1 MRGSSPSH
9 RLSNS
14 LRNCHGTAADRVED
28 RPVGAI
34 GAGSPVSRRS
44 QLGTIDTT
52 TATIFVSR
60 TKHYD
65 RTKSTTESWH
75 ARPIDEVYETLETS
89 DAGLDPDAARKRLER
104 EGPNEIKA
112 EEGVSPLRILLEQY
126 TSALIWIL
134 IVAAIV
140 MAGVGHTIDAAV
152 IAGIVVF
159 ITLFGFVQDYRAE
172 QSIQAL
178 QELSTTY
185 ALVRRGGEKTE
196 IDATRV
202 VPGDVIFVESGDII
216 PADARL
222 VEESNLSVDEAALTG
237 ESVGVSKAVGIV
249 DAETSLAERE
259 NMLYKDTVVERGSG
273 TAVVVETGPES
284 EIGQI
289 ATALEAAEERET
301 PFQAEMDRLGKLI
314 ALGVVAAVGVIAIAE
329 LVIGDTPPLQVF
341 LTAVGIAVSAVPE
354 GLPAVVTLS
363 LALGA
368 RRMADQN
375 ALVRRLPIVEAL
387 GSVDV
392 ICTDKTGTLTE
403 EEMTVQRIVANR
415 ESYEVTGTGY
425 DTDGEFRQDGDPIE
439 EERVAEVLRCG
450 MLCNNVDVGTRER
463 DTKTNPTA
471 QADTD
476 SKGDAGTETDT
487 DAQTEG
493 DGTRERTYLGDPTE
507 IALFV
512 AAQKAGFDHR
522 ELRREYPRLGE
533 VEFTSAR
540 KRMTTVHRSPDGEA
554 IAYMKGAPET
564 VLERC
569 DRERVDGELVELTDD
584 RRAAIE
590 AQNDAFAEDAL
601 RVMGFAYRPDVP
613 DDQVD
618 NPDEELEAGMVFLGL
633 QGMLDPPR
641 PEVPGALAG
650 CLDAGINVVMITGDN
665 AVTAR
670 AVGNAVGLR
679 STRVITGPELEGMSD
694 EELRDV
700 VDDVDIF
707 ARTSPDHKTRILQT
721 LQAKGHTVAMTG
733 DGVNDAPAV
742 KNADVGVA
750 MGIRGTDVTEQ
761 ASDIVLLD
769 DNFATIRDAVKG
781 GRRIFD
787 NVRKF
792 VNYLLSGNGG
802 EVTMVFTGSMLGFG
816 LVITPIQILWIN
828 VVTDG
833 IPALSMGVDPP
844 AEDIMEREP
853 RPPGEG
859 VITDRITT
867 SIVGIA
873 IFMTICLLP
882 LFTLNF
888 FGELVPGA
896 DVTGAVLGWSPA
908 YEPGRELA
916 QTMVFTGFV
925 VMEIVRIQAIRFRYG
940 LGIFSN
946 RWLVLAVT
954 VAIALQLLVLYTV
967 TGQLLFNVVPLG
979 LVHWAQI
986 GVAAIVFLVL
996 MATFVKVQDR
1006 YFERY

>member
-1 MRGSSPSH
+1 MSR
-9 RLSNS
+9 
-14 LRNCHGTAADRVED
+14 ADYYE
-28 RPVGAI
+28 
-34 GAGSPVSRRS
+34 
-44 QLGTIDTT
+44 
-52 TATIFVSR
+52 R
-60 TKHYD
+60 TEPASD
-65 RTKSTTESWH
+65 SDWH
-75 ARPIDEVYETLETS
+75 ARPLEGVFDELETS
-89 DAGLDPDAARKRLER
+89 EAGLASSDAQDRLER
-104 EGPNEIKA
+104 EGPNEIEG
-112 EEGVSPLRILLEQY
+112 EEGTSPLEILLEQY
-126 TSALIWIL
+126 TSALIWVL
-134 IVAAIV
+134 IVAAVV
-140 MAGVGHTIDAAV
+140 MAGVGHTVDAAV

-178 QELSTTY
+178 KEMSTTY
-185 ALVRRGGEKTE
+185 ALVRRDGEKRE
-196 IDATRV
+196 IDATNL
-202 VPGDVIFVESGDII
+202 VPGDIVFVESGDVV

-222 VEESNLSVDEAALTG
+222 LEESNLRVDEAALTG
-237 ESVGVSKAVGIV
+237 ESVGVSKEVGRV
-249 DAETSLAERE
+249 DGEVALAERE
-259 NMLYKDTVVERGSG
+259 NMLFKDTVVERGSG
-273 TAVVVETGPES
+273 TAVVVETGSES

-289 ATALEAAEERET
+289 ATALEEAEDRET
-301 PFQAEMDRLGKLI
+301 PFQAEMDRLGKII
-314 ALGVVAAVGVIAIAE
+314 AGIVILAVAVIAVAE
-329 LVIGDTPPLQVF
+329 LLVGETEPLQVF

-415 ESYEVTGTGY
+415 EVYEVTGTGY
-425 DTDGEFRQDGDPIE
+425 DTDGEFLRDDQPVSD
-439 EERVAEVLRCG
+439 ERVAEVLRCG
-450 MLCNNVDVGTRER
+450 MLCNNVDVGIRER
-463 DTKTNPTA
+463 D
-471 QADTD
+471 DD
-476 SKGDAGTETDT
+476 G
-487 DAQTEG
+487 G
-493 DGTRERTYLGDPTE
+493 DGAKAVEEAGEQERTYLGDPTE
-507 IALFV
+507 VALFV
-512 AAQKAGFDHR
+512 AAQKAGFDHE
-522 ELRREYPRLGE
+522 ELAAEYPRRGE

-540 KRMTTVHRSPDGEA
+540 KRMTTIHETPDGDPT
-554 IAYMKGAPET
+554 AYMKGAPET

-569 DRERVDGELVELTDD
+569 DRELVDGEIVELTDE
-584 RRAAIE
+584 RRGALE
-590 AQNDAFAEDAL
+590 ERNEEFAEDAL

-613 DDQVD
+613 ADQVD
-618 NPDEELEAGMVFLGL
+618 DPDEDLERDMVFLGL

-670 AVGNAVGLR
+670 AVGKEVGLR
-679 STRVITGPELEGMSD
+679 SATVITGPELEEMSD
-694 EELRDV
+694 EDLAEIV
-700 VDDVDIF
+700 EDVDVF
-707 ARTSPDHKTRILQT
+707 ARTSPEHKTRILQT
-721 LQAKGHTVAMTG
+721 LQEKGHTVAMTG

-742 KNADVGVA
+742 KNSDVGVA

-802 EVTMVFTGSMLGFG
+802 EVTMVFSGSMLGFG
-816 LVITPIQILWIN
+816 LVITPIQILFIN

-853 RPPGEG
+853 RPPDEG
-859 VITDRITT
+859 VITERIVT

-873 IFMTICLLP
+873 LFMTICLLP

-888 FGELVPGA
+888 YGELVPGY
-896 DVTGAVLGWSPA
+896 DVLGAVAGWSPD
-908 YEPGRELA
+908 YDPGRELA

-925 VMEIVRIQAIRFRYG
+925 VMQIVRIQAVRFRYG
-940 LGIFSN
+940 LGLFTN
-946 RWLVLAVT
+946 RWLVIGILVSIT
-954 VAIALQLLVLYTV
+954 LQLLVIYTP
-967 TGQLLFNVVPLG
+967 TGQFLFDVEPLA
-979 LVHWAQI
+979 LVHWVQI
-986 GVAAIVFLVL
+986 AISAAIFALL
-996 MATFVKVQDR
+996 MAGFVKVQDR

>member
-1 MRGSSPSH
+1 MSRSEYHERTESDADTDWHAQPLEAVYANVETSEEGLSPS
-9 RLSNS
+9 
-14 LRNCHGTAADRVED
+14 E
-28 RPVGAI
+28 
-34 GAGSPVSRRS
+34 
-44 QLGTIDTT
+44 
-52 TATIFVSR
+52 
-60 TKHYD
+60 
-65 RTKSTTESWH
+65 
-75 ARPIDEVYETLETS
+75 ARD
-89 DAGLDPDAARKRLER
+89 RLER
-104 EGPNEIKA
+104 EGPNEVEG
-112 EEGVSPLRILLEQY
+112 EEGISPLQIFIDQY
-126 TSALIWIL
+126 KPALIWVL
-134 IVAAIV
+134 IVAAAV
-140 MAGVGHTIDAAV
+140 MAAVGHVIDAGV
-152 IAGIVVF
+152 IAGVVVF
-159 ITLFGFVQDYRAE
+159 ITVFGFLQDYRAE

-178 QELSTTY
+178 KEMSTTY

-196 IDATRV
+196 IDARNV
-202 VPGDVIFVESGDII
+202 VPGDVIFVESGDIV

-222 VEESNLSVDEAALTG
+222 IEESNLSVDEAALTG
-237 ESVGVSKAVGIV
+237 ESVGVSKDVGTV
-249 DAETSLAERE
+249 DADVALADRE
-259 NMLYKDTVVERGSG
+259 NVLFKDTVVQRGSG
-273 TAVVVETGPES
+273 TAVVVETGSDS

-289 ATALEAAEERET
+289 ATALEEAEERDT

-314 ALGVVAAVGVIAIAE
+314 ALGVVGIVSIIAITE

-415 ESYEVTGTGY
+415 GTYQVTGTGY
-425 DTDGEFRQDGDPIE
+425 DTDGEFLQDGEPVGA
-439 EERVAEVLRCG
+439 ERVAEVLRCG

-463 DTKTNPTA
+463 EEGDA
-471 QADTD
+471 ETD
-476 SKGDAGTETDT
+476 SET
-487 DAQTEG
+487 A
-493 DGTRERTYLGDPTE
+493 DGERTYLGDPTE

-512 AAQKAGFDHR
+512 AAQKAGFDQR
-522 ELRREYPRLGE
+522 ELAAEYPRIGE
-533 VEFTSAR
+533 VDFTSAR
-540 KRMTTVHRSPDGEA
+540 KRMTTVHETPDGDVT
-554 IAYMKGAPET
+554 AYMKGAPET

-569 DRERVDGELVELTDD
+569 DRELVDGELVELTDE
-584 RRAAIE
+584 RRAELE
-590 AQNDAFAEDAL
+590 AENEAFAEDAL

-613 DDQVD
+613 DSQAAD
-618 NPDEELEAGMVFLGL
+618 PDEGLEQEMVFLGF

-641 PEVPGALAG
+641 PEVPDALSG

-670 AVGNAVGLR
+670 AVGEEVGLR
-679 STRVITGPELEGMSD
+679 STTVITGPELEEMGD

-721 LQAKGHTVAMTG
+721 LQEKGHTVSMTG

-750 MGIRGTDVTEQ
+750 MGVRGTDVTEQ

-802 EVTMVFTGSMLGFG
+802 EVTMIFTGTLAGLG
-816 LVITPIQILWIN
+816 LVITPIQVLWIN

-833 IPALSMGVDPP
+833 IPALTMGVDPA
-844 AEDIMEREP
+844 AEDVMNRDP
-853 RPPGEG
+853 RPPDEG
-859 VITDRITT
+859 VITDRIIT

-873 IFMTICLLP
+873 AFMTICLLP

-888 FGELVPGA
+888 YGELVPGY
-896 DVTGAVLGWSPA
+896 DVTAALVGWSPG
-908 YEPGRELA
+908 YEVGRELA

-925 VMEIVRIQAIRFRYG
+925 VFEIVRIQAIRYRYG
-940 LGIFSN
+940 LGLFSN
-946 RWLVLAVT
+946 NWLVLAVT
-954 VAIALQLLVLYTV
+954 IAVALQLLVLYTS
-967 TGQLLFNVVPLG
+967 TGQLLFDVEPLA
-979 LVHWAQI
+979 LVHWVQI
-986 GVAAIVFLVL
+986 AVAASVFALL
-996 MATFVKVQDR
+996 MAAFVKVQDR

>member
-1 MRGSSPSH
+1 MSPDAAPREATSPSLVEPWH
-9 RLSNS
+9 VAS
-14 LRNCHGTAADRVED
+14 LDSV
-28 RPVGAI
+28 
-34 GAGSPVSRRS
+34 
-44 QLGTIDTT
+44 
-52 TATIFVSR
+52 F
-60 TKHYD
+60 
-65 RTKSTTESWH
+65 
-75 ARPIDEVYETLETS
+75 ETLETS
-89 DAGLDPDAARKRLER
+89 ESGLEPSDARDRLDRV
-104 EGPNEIKA
+104 GPNEVEA
-112 EEGVSPLRILLEQY
+112 GTETSPLRILAEQY
-126 TSALIWIL
+126 TSALIWVL
-134 IVAAIV
+134 IVAAVV
-140 MAGVGHTIDAAV
+140 MAGVGHLIDAGV
-152 IAGIVVF
+152 IAAIVVF
-159 ITLFGFVQDYRAE
+159 ITIFGFVQDYRAE

-178 QELSTTY
+178 RAMATTY
-185 ALVRRGGEKTE
+185 AIVRRGGEKAE
-196 IDATRV
+196 IDARKI
-202 VPGDVIFVESGDII
+202 VPGDVIFVESGDIV

-222 VEESNLSVDEAALTG
+222 IAESNLAVDEAALTG
-237 ESVGVSKAVGIV
+237 ESVGVSKEVGTV
-249 DAETSLAERE
+249 EEDVALADRT

-273 TAVVVETGPES
+273 SAVVVETGPES

-289 ATALEAAEERET
+289 ATALEEAEERET
-301 PFQAEMDRLGKLI
+301 PFQSEMDRLGKII
-314 ALGVVAAVGVIAIAE
+314 AGIVIGAVAVIAIAE
-329 LVIGDTPPLQVF
+329 LVVGDTPPLQVF

-415 ESYEVTGTGY
+415 ETYEVTGTGY
-425 DTDGEFRQDGDPIE
+425 GTDGEFLRDGDPVE
-439 EERVAEVLRCG
+439 PDRVAEVLRCG

-463 DTKTNPTA
+463 DESTEPNPNER
-471 QADTD
+471 
-476 SKGDAGTETDT
+476 DAPEKSDPDERATG
-487 DAQTEG
+487 
-493 DGTRERTYLGDPTE
+493 ERTYLGDPTE

-512 AAQKAGFDHR
+512 AAQKAGFDHD
-522 ELRREYPRLGE
+522 ELDASYPRLGE
-533 VEFTSAR
+533 VEFTSGR
-540 KRMTTVHRSPDGEA
+540 KRMTTVHETPDGETV
-554 IAYMKGAPET
+554 AYMKGAPET

-569 DRERVDGELVELTDD
+569 DRELVEGELVDLTDE
-584 RRAAIE
+584 RRDEIE
-590 AQNDAFAEDAL
+590 ERNESFAEDAL
-601 RVMGFAYRPDVP
+601 RVMGFAYRPDLP
-613 DDQVD
+613 EEHTAR
-618 NPDEELEAGMVFLGL
+618 PDEDLEREMVFLGL

-641 PEVPGALAG
+641 PEVPDALVG
-650 CLDAGINVVMITGDN
+650 CLAAGINVVMITGDN

-670 AVGNAVGLR
+670 AVGEAVGLR
-679 STRVITGPELEGMSD
+679 SARVITGPELE
-694 EELRDV
+694 ELGDGELAAI

-707 ARTSPDHKTRILQT
+707 ARTSPEHKTRILQT
-721 LQAKGHTVAMTG
+721 LQGKGHTVAMTG

-742 KNADVGVA
+742 KNADVGIA

-802 EVTMVFTGSMLGFG
+802 EVTMIFAGSMVGLG

-844 AEDIMEREP
+844 AEDIMERDP
-853 RPPGEG
+853 RPRGEG
-859 VITDRITT
+859 VITKRIVT

-873 IFMTICLLP
+873 LFMTICLLP

-888 FGELVPGA
+888 Y
-896 DVTGAVLGWSPA
+896 GAVIPGYDVAGAVIGWSPG
-908 YEPGRELA
+908 YEPSRELA

-925 VMEIVRIQAIRFRYG
+925 VFEIVRIQAVRFRYG
-940 LGIFSN
+940 LGLFSN
-946 RWLVLAVT
+946 NWLVLAVG
-954 VAIALQLLVLYTV
+954 VAVTLQLLVLYTPA
-967 TGQLLFNVVPLG
+967 GQLLFDVEPLA

-986 GVAAIVFLVL
+986 AVATAAFALL
-996 MATFVKVQDR
+996 MAVFVKVQDR
-1006 YFERY
+1006 YFDRY

>member
-1 MRGSSPSH
+1 MSRSEQYERSEPATDRDWHS
-9 RLSNS
+9 RQLEDVY
-14 LRNCHGTAADRVED
+14 TALD
-28 RPVGAI
+28 
-34 GAGSPVSRRS
+34 
-44 QLGTIDTT
+44 
-52 TATIFVSR
+52 
-60 TKHYD
+60 
-65 RTKSTTESWH
+65 
-75 ARPIDEVYETLETS
+75 TS
-89 DAGLDPDAARKRLER
+89 DRGLDPAEARERLER
-104 EGPNEIKA
+104 EGPNEIEA
-112 EEGVSPLRILLEQY
+112 EEGISPLRIFIEQY
-126 TSALIWIL
+126 KPALIWVL
-134 IVAAIV
+134 IVAAAV
-140 MAGVGHTIDAAV
+140 MAFVGHTIDAGV
-152 IAGIVVF
+152 IAGVVVF
-159 ITLFGFVQDYRAE
+159 ITVFGFLQDYRAE

-178 QELSTTY
+178 KEMSTTY

-196 IDATRV
+196 IDAANV
-202 VPGDVIFVESGDII
+202 VPGDVIFVESGDAV
-216 PADARL
+216 PADARIL
-222 VEESNLSVDEAALTG
+222 EESNLSVDEAALTG
-237 ESVGVSKAVGIV
+237 ESVGVSKEVSQI
-249 DAETSLAERE
+249 DQETALAERE
-259 NMLYKDTVVERGSG
+259 NMLFKDTVVERGSG

-289 ATALEAAEERET
+289 ATALGEAEERDT
-301 PFQAEMDRLGKLI
+301 PFETEMDRLGKII
-314 ALGVVAAVGVIAIAE
+314 AGGVIAIVSIIAITE

-368 RRMADQN
+368 RRMAEKN

-415 ESYEVTGTGY
+415 ETYEVTGTGY
-425 DTDGEFRQDGDPIE
+425 DTDGEFLQDDDAVE
-439 EERVAEVLRCG
+439 ADRVGEVLRCG

-463 DTKTNPTA
+463 DEDDVETGGEA
-471 QADTD
+471 ED
-476 SKGDAGTETDT
+476 GD
-487 DAQTEG
+487 
-493 DGTRERTYLGDPTE
+493 RTYLGDPTE

-512 AAQKAGFDHR
+512 AAQKAGFDHD
-522 ELRREYPRLGE
+522 ELDEEYPRIGE
-533 VEFTSAR
+533 VDFTSAR
-540 KRMTTVHRSPDGEA
+540 KRMTTVHETPDGGTV
-554 IAYMKGAPET
+554 AYMKGAPET
-564 VLERC
+564 VIGRC
-569 DRERVDGELVELTDD
+569 DRELVDGEIVDLSDERRQEL
-584 RRAAIE
+584 E
-590 AQNDAFAEDAL
+590 AQNESFAEDAL

-613 DDQVD
+613 ESQARD
-618 NPDEELEAGMVFLGL
+618 PDEGLEQEMVFLGL

-641 PEVPGALAG
+641 PEVPDALAG

-670 AVGNAVGLR
+670 AVGEEVGLR
-679 STRVITGPELEGMSD
+679 SATVITGPELEEMTD
-694 EELRDV
+694 DELREV

-721 LQAKGHTVAMTG
+721 LQSKGHTVGMTG

-742 KNADVGVA
+742 KNADVGIA

-769 DNFATIRDAVKG
+769 DNFATIRDAVRG

-802 EVTMVFTGSMLGFG
+802 EVTMIFTGTLAGLG
-816 LVITPIQILWIN
+816 LVITPIQVLWIN

-833 IPALSMGVDPP
+833 IPALTMGVDPA
-844 AEDIMEREP
+844 AEDVMERDP
-853 RPPGEG
+853 RPPDEG
-859 VITDRITT
+859 VITERIVA

-888 FGELVPGA
+888 YGELVPGY
-896 DVTGAVLGWSPA
+896 DVTGALLGWSPG
-908 YEPGRELA
+908 YEVGRELA

-925 VMEIVRIQAIRFRYG
+925 VFEIIRIQAIRFRYG
-940 LGIFSN
+940 LGLFSN
-946 RWLVLAVT
+946 NWLVAAVG
-954 VAIALQLLVLYTV
+954 IAFTLQLLVLYTS
-967 TGQLLFNVVPLG
+967 TGQLLFDVEPLA

-986 GVAAIVFLVL
+986 GVAAVAFALL
-996 MATFVKVQDR
+996 MAVFVKVQDR
-1006 YFERY
+1006 YFDRY

>member
-1 MRGSSPSH
+1 MSQSERDQEPARS
-9 RLSNS
+9 
-14 LRNCHGTAADRVED
+14 D
-28 RPVGAI
+28 RPESA
-34 GAGSPVSRRS
+34 
-44 QLGTIDTT
+44 
-52 TATIFVSR
+52 
-60 TKHYD
+60 
-65 RTKSTTESWH
+65 TESEWH
-75 ARPIDEVYETLETS
+75 SQPLEAVYATLETS
-89 DAGLDPDAARKRLER
+89 EEGLDPSEARTRLER
-104 EGPNEIKA
+104 EGANEIEA
-112 EEGVSPLRILLEQY
+112 GEGITPLQILLEQY
-126 TSALIWIL
+126 KTALIWVL
-134 IVAAIV
+134 IVAAAV
-140 MAGVGHTIDAAV
+140 MAAVGHTIDAAV
-152 IAGIVVF
+152 IAGVVIF
-159 ITLFGFVQDYRAE
+159 ITVFGFLQDYRAE

-178 QELSTTY
+178 KEMSTTY

-196 IDATRV
+196 IDARKV
-202 VPGDVIFVESGDII
+202 VPGDVIFVESGDIV

-222 VEESNLSVDEAALTG
+222 IEESNLRVDEAALTG
-237 ESVGVSKAVGIV
+237 ESVGVSKEVGEV
-249 DAETSLAERE
+249 DEETSLAERE
-259 NMLYKDTVVERGSG
+259 NSLYKDTVVERGSG
-273 TAVVVETGPES
+273 TAVVVETGPET

-289 ATALEAAEERET
+289 ATALEGAEERDT

-314 ALGVVAAVGVIAIAE
+314 ALGVIGVVSIIAITE
-329 LVIGDTPPLQVF
+329 LVIGDTPALQVF

-368 RRMADQN
+368 RRMAEKN

-392 ICTDKTGTLTE
+392 VCTDKTGTLTE

-415 ESYEVTGTGY
+415 ETYDVTGTGF
-425 DTDGEFRQDGDPIE
+425 DVDGEFRRNGEPVDVD
-439 EERVAEVLRCG
+439 RVAEVLRCG
-450 MLCNNVDVGTRER
+450 MLCNNVDLGTRER
-463 DTKTNPTA
+463 DGDTEPT
-471 QADTD
+471 
-476 SKGDAGTETDT
+476 E
-487 DAQTEG
+487 EG
-493 DGTRERTYLGDPTE
+493 SEERERTYLGDPTE

-522 ELRREYPRLGE
+522 ELADEYPRLGE

-540 KRMTTVHRSPDGEA
+540 KRMTTVHETPGGEPT
-554 IAYMKGAPET
+554 AYMKGAPET

-569 DRERVDGELVELTDD
+569 DRELVDGEIVELTDD
-584 RRAAIE
+584 RRRAIE
-590 AQNDAFAEDAL
+590 GRTEEFGEDAL

-613 DDQVD
+613 DAQTRE
-618 NPDEELEAGMVFLGL
+618 PDEDVEREMVFLGL

-641 PEVPGALAG
+641 PEVPNALAG

-670 AVGNAVGLR
+670 AVGEDVGLR
-679 STRVITGPELEGMSD
+679 STTVITGPELEGMSD
-694 EELRDV
+694 DELRDV

-721 LQAKGHTVAMTG
+721 LQGKGHTVAMTG

-769 DNFATIRDAVKG
+769 DNFATIRDAVEG

-802 EVTMVFTGSMLGFG
+802 EVTMIFTGTLAGLG
-816 LVITPIQILWIN
+816 LVITPIQVLWIN

-833 IPALSMGVDPP
+833 IPALTMGVDPA
-844 AEDIMEREP
+844 AEDVMDRDP
-853 RPPGEG
+853 RPPEEG
-859 VITDRITT
+859 VITERIVT

-882 LFTLNF
+882 LFTLNY
-888 FGELVPGA
+888 FGELIPGY
-896 DVTGAVLGWSPA
+896 DVTGALLGWSPG
-908 YEPGRELA
+908 YEVGRDLA

-925 VMEIVRIQAIRFRYG
+925 VFEIVRIQAIRYRYG
-940 LGIFSN
+940 LGLFSN
-946 RWLVLAVT
+946 RWLVLAVA
-954 VAIALQLLVLYTV
+954 VAVTLQLLVLYTS
-967 TGQLLFNVVPLG
+967 TGQLLFDVEPLQF
-979 LVHWAQI
+979 VHWLQI
-986 GVAAIVFLVL
+986 GLAAVAFALL
-996 MATFVKVQDR
+996 MAIFVKVQDR

>member
-1 MRGSSPSH
+1 MSQADAEQTEPDSGSDWHS
-9 RLSNS
+9 
-14 LRNCHGTAADRVED
+14 
-28 RPVGAI
+28 RPLQNVFA
-34 GAGSPVSRRS
+34 
-44 QLGTIDTT
+44 
-52 TATIFVSR
+52 
-60 TKHYD
+60 
-65 RTKSTTESWH
+65 E
-75 ARPIDEVYETLETS
+75 LETS
-89 DAGLDPDAARKRLER
+89 EEGLTAAQARTRLER
-104 EGPNEIKA
+104 EGPNTVEA
-112 EEGVSPLRILLEQY
+112 EEGTSPLRILVEQY
-126 TSALIWIL
+126 SSALIWVL

-152 IAGIVVF
+152 IAGIVIF

-178 QELSTTY
+178 KEMSTTY
-185 ALVRRGGEKTE
+185 ALVRRDGEKRE
-196 IDATRV
+196 VDAMKL
-202 VPGDVIFVESGDII
+202 VPGDVIFVESGDIV

-222 VEESNLSVDEAALTG
+222 VDESNLSVDEAALTG
-237 ESVGVSKAVGIV
+237 ESIGVSKEVGTVEV
-249 DAETSLAERE
+249 DVALAERE
-259 NMLYKDTVVERGSG
+259 NMLFKDTVVERGSG

-284 EIGQI
+284 QIGQI
-289 ATALEAAEERET
+289 ATALGEAAERAT
-301 PFQAEMDRLGKLI
+301 PFQSEMDRLGKII
-314 ALGVVAAVGVIAIAE
+314 AGIVVLAVAVIAIAE
-329 LVIGDTPPLQVF
+329 LVVGETEPLQVF

-368 RRMADQN
+368 RRMAEQN

-403 EEMTVQRIVANR
+403 EEMTVQRIATNR
-415 ESYEVTGTGY
+415 EVYEVTGTGY
-425 DTDGEFRQDGDPIE
+425 DTDGEFFQDDE
-439 EERVAEVLRCG
+439 SVDEQRVAEVLRCG
-450 MLCNNVDVGTRER
+450 MLCNNVDIGTRER
-463 DTKTNPTA
+463 DEAEAEPTESG
-471 QADTD
+471 Q
-476 SKGDAGTETDT
+476 E
-487 DAQTEG
+487 
-493 DGTRERTYLGDPTE
+493 ERTYLGDPTE

-512 AAQKAGFDHR
+512 AAQKAGFDHQ
-522 ELRREYPRLGE
+522 ELSEEYPRLGG

-540 KRMTTVHRSPDGEA
+540 KRMTTVHETPDGDA
-554 IAYMKGAPET
+554 VAYMKGAPET

-569 DRERVDGELVELTDD
+569 DRELVDGKLVELTDE
-584 RRAAIE
+584 RRSEIE
-590 AQNDAFAEDAL
+590 AQNQDFAEDAL

-613 DDQVD
+613 TDQTA
-618 NPDEELEAGMVFLGL
+618 NPDESLERDMVFLGL

-641 PEVPGALAG
+641 PEVTDALAG
-650 CLDAGINVVMITGDN
+650 CLSAGIDVVMITGDN

-670 AVGNAVGLR
+670 AVGEEIGLR
-679 STRVITGPELEGMSD
+679 STTVITGPELEEMGD
-694 EELRDV
+694 EELAAV
-700 VDDVDIF
+700 VEDVDIF

-802 EVTMVFTGSMLGFG
+802 EVTMIFTGSMLGFG
-816 LVITPIQILWIN
+816 LVITPIQILFIN

-844 AEDIMEREP
+844 AKDIMDREP

-859 VITDRITT
+859 VITDRIVT
-867 SIVGIA
+867 SVVGIA
-873 IFMTICLLP
+873 LFMTICLLP

-888 FGELVPGA
+888 YGELVPGYS
-896 DVTGAVLGWSPA
+896 VLGAVAGWSPG
-908 YEPGRELA
+908 YEPSRELA

-925 VMEIVRIQAIRFRYG
+925 VFEIVRIQAIRYRYG
-940 LGIFSN
+940 LGLVTN
-946 RWLVLAVT
+946 RWLVLAVG
-954 VAIALQLLVLYTV
+954 VAVTLQLLVLYTS
-967 TGQLLFNVVPLG
+967 TGQFLFDVEPLA
-979 LVHWAQI
+979 LIHWVQI
-986 GVAAIVFLVL
+986 GVAAMVFALL
-996 MATFVKVQDR
+996 MAVFVKVQDR

>member
-1 MRGSSPSH
+1 MSRSAYYERPEPESDSDWH
-9 RLSNS
+9 SQS
-14 LRNCHGTAADRVED
+14 LAD
-28 RPVGAI
+28 
-34 GAGSPVSRRS
+34 
-44 QLGTIDTT
+44 
-52 TATIFVSR
+52 
-60 TKHYD
+60 
-65 RTKSTTESWH
+65 
-75 ARPIDEVYETLETS
+75 VYENLES
-89 DAGLDPDAARKRLER
+89 SEAGLPADEARERLER
-104 EGPNEIKA
+104 EGPNEIEA
-112 EEGVSPLRILLEQY
+112 EEGISPLQIFVDQFKP
-126 TSALIWIL
+126 ALIWVL
-134 IVAAIV
+134 IVAAAV
-140 MAGVGHTIDAAV
+140 MAVVGHTIDAAV
-152 IAGIVVF
+152 IAGVVVF
-159 ITLFGFVQDYRAE
+159 ITVFGFLQDYRAE

-178 QELSTTY
+178 KEMSTTY

-196 IDATRV
+196 VDARNV
-202 VPGDVIFVESGDII
+202 VPGDVIFVESGDIV
-216 PADARL
+216 PADARII
-222 VEESNLSVDEAALTG
+222 EESNLSVDEAALTG
-237 ESVGVSKAVGIV
+237 ESVGVSKEAGVV
-249 DAETSLAERE
+249 DEDTSLAERD
-259 NMLYKDTVVERGSG
+259 NLLFKDTVVERGSG
-273 TAVVVETGPES
+273 MAVVVETGPES

-289 ATALEAAEERET
+289 ATALEEAEERDT

-314 ALGVVAAVGVIAIAE
+314 ALGVVGIVSIIAITE

-368 RRMADQN
+368 RRMAEKN

-392 ICTDKTGTLTE
+392 VCTDKTGTLTE

-415 ESYEVTGTGY
+415 ETYEVTGTGY
-425 DTDGEFRQDGDPIE
+425 DTDGEFLQDDDPVE
-439 EERVAEVLRCG
+439 TDRVAEVLRCG

-463 DTKTNPTA
+463 DEDDVEA
-471 QADTD
+471 SD
-476 SKGDAGTETDT
+476 DAEN
-487 DAQTEG
+487 G
-493 DGTRERTYLGDPTE
+493 DGERTYLGDPTE

-522 ELRREYPRLGE
+522 TLDEEYPRLGE
-533 VEFTSAR
+533 VDFTSAR
-540 KRMTTVHRSPDGEA
+540 KRMTTVHETPDGETV
-554 IAYMKGAPET
+554 AYMKGAPET

-569 DRERVDGELVELTDD
+569 DRELVDGEIVNLTDE
-584 RRAAIE
+584 RREELE
-590 AQNDAFAEDAL
+590 AENEAFAEDAL

-613 DDQVD
+613 DSQATE
-618 NPDEELEAGMVFLGL
+618 PDEDLEQEMVFLGL

-641 PEVPGALAG
+641 PEVPDALAG
-650 CLDAGINVVMITGDN
+650 CLDAGIDVVMITGDN

-670 AVGNAVGLR
+670 AVGEEVGLR
-679 STRVITGPELEGMSD
+679 STTVITGPELEEMSD
-694 EELRDV
+694 EELRAV

-721 LQAKGHTVAMTG
+721 LQRKGHTVAMTG

-769 DNFATIRDAVKG
+769 DNFATIRDAVRG

-802 EVTMVFTGSMLGFG
+802 EVTMIFTGTLAGLG
-816 LVITPIQILWIN
+816 LVITPIQVLWIN

-833 IPALSMGVDPP
+833 IPALTMGVDP
-844 AEDIMEREP
+844 AADDVMERDP
-853 RPPGEG
+853 RPPDEG
-859 VITDRITT
+859 VITDRIVT

-888 FGELVPGA
+888 YGELVPGY
-896 DVTGAVLGWSPA
+896 DVLGAIVGWSPG
-908 YEPGRELA
+908 YDVGRELA

-925 VMEIVRIQAIRFRYG
+925 VFEIVRIQAIRYRYG
-940 LGIFSN
+940 LGLFSN
-946 RWLVLAVT
+946 NWLVLAVA
-954 VAIALQLLVLYTV
+954 VAVTLQLLVLYTS
-967 TGQLLFNVVPLG
+967 TGQLLFDVEPLA

-986 GVAAIVFLVL
+986 GIAAVVFALL
-996 MATFVKVQDR
+996 MAAFVKVQDR

>member
-1 MRGSSPSH
+1 MARTEEYAELASESASD
-9 RLSNS
+9 
-14 LRNCHGTAADRVED
+14 ADWHS
-28 RPVGAI
+28 RP
-34 GAGSPVSRRS
+34 
-44 QLGTIDTT
+44 L
-52 TATIFVSR
+52 
-60 TKHYD
+60 
-65 RTKSTTESWH
+65 E
-75 ARPIDEVYETLETS
+75 EVYEALETA
-89 DAGLDPDAARKRLER
+89 DRGLTAEEARARLER
-104 EGPNEIKA
+104 EGPNEIEA
-112 EEGVSPLRILLEQY
+112 DEGVSPLSIFIDQY
-126 TSALIWIL
+126 KPALIWVL
-134 IVAAIV
+134 IVAAAV
-140 MAGVGHTIDAAV
+140 MAFVGHTIDAGV
-152 IAGIVVF
+152 IAGVVVF
-159 ITLFGFVQDYRAE
+159 ITVFGFLQDYRAE

-178 QELSTTY
+178 KEMSTTY

-196 IDATRV
+196 IDATTV
-202 VPGDVIFVESGDII
+202 VPGDVIFVESGDIV
-216 PADARL
+216 PADARI

-237 ESVGVSKAVGIV
+237 ESVGVSKAVGEV
-249 DAETSLAERE
+249 AEDTSLAERE

-273 TAVVVETGPES
+273 VALVVETGPES
-284 EIGQI
+284 EIGRI
-289 ATALEAAEERET
+289 ATALEEAEERDT

-314 ALGVVAAVGVIAIAE
+314 AAGVIVIVSIIAITE

-368 RRMADQN
+368 RRMAEKN

-415 ESYEVTGTGY
+415 EVYEVTGTGY
-425 DTDGEFRQDGDPIE
+425 DTDGEFRRDGDPVDD
-439 EERVAEVLRCG
+439 ERVAEVLRCG

-463 DTKTNPTA
+463 DTN
-471 QADTD
+471 D
-476 SKGDAGTETDT
+476 GEAGAGETG
-487 DAQTEG
+487 EPG
-493 DGTRERTYLGDPTE
+493 ERERTYLGDPTE

-512 AAQKAGFDHR
+512 AARKAGFDHD
-522 ELRREYPRLGE
+522 ELDEAYPRLGE
-533 VEFTSAR
+533 VDFTSAR
-540 KRMTTVHRSPDGEA
+540 KRMTTVHRTPEGELV
-554 IAYMKGAPET
+554 AYMKGAPET

-569 DRERVDGELVELTDD
+569 DRELVDGEVVELTDE
-584 RRAAIE
+584 RRAEIE
-590 AQNDAFAEDAL
+590 AQNESFAEDAL

-613 DDQVD
+613 DAQAEA
-618 NPDEELEAGMVFLGL
+618 PDEELEEGMVFLGL

-641 PEVPGALAG
+641 PEVPGAIAG

-670 AVGNAVGLR
+670 AVGEEVGLR
-679 STRVITGPELEGMSD
+679 STRVITGPELEEMSD
-694 EELRDV
+694 EELREV

-721 LQAKGHTVAMTG
+721 LQGKGHTVAMTG

-769 DNFATIRDAVKG
+769 DNFATIRDAVEG

-802 EVTMVFTGSMLGFG
+802 EVTMIFTGTLAGLG
-816 LVITPIQILWIN
+816 LVITPIQVLWIN

-833 IPALSMGVDPP
+833 IPALTMGVDPA

-853 RPPGEG
+853 RPPSEG
-859 VITDRITT
+859 VITKRIVA

-873 IFMTICLLP
+873 LFMTVCLLP

-888 FGELVPGA
+888 YGELIPGH
-896 DVTGAVLGWSPA
+896 DVTGAVFGWSPG
-908 YEPGRELA
+908 YDVGRELA

-925 VMEIVRIQAIRFRYG
+925 VFEIVRIQAIRFRYG
-940 LGIFSN
+940 LGLFSN
-946 RWLVLAVT
+946 RWLVAAVGVAVT
-954 VAIALQLLVLYTV
+954 LQLLVLYTP
-967 TGQLLFNVVPLG
+967 TGQLLFDVEPLG

-986 GVAAIVFLVL
+986 AVAAVAFAAL
-996 MATFVKVQDR
+996 MAIFVKVQDR
-1006 YFERY
+1006 HFERY

>member
-1 MRGSSPSH
+1 M
-9 RLSNS
+9 
-14 LRNCHGTAADRVED
+14 
-28 RPVGAI
+28 
-34 GAGSPVSRRS
+34 
-44 QLGTIDTT
+44 
-52 TATIFVSR
+52 SR
-60 TKHYD
+60 TEQYE
-65 RTKSTTESWH
+65 RTEPASDHDWH
-75 ARPIDEVYETLETS
+75 SRSLEDVYSDLDTSAQGLDSS
-89 DAGLDPDAARKRLER
+89 DARERLER
-104 EGPNEIKA
+104 EGPNEIEA
-112 EEGVSPLRILLEQY
+112 EEGISPLQILIDQY
-126 TSALIWIL
+126 KPALIWVL
-134 IVAAIV
+134 IVAAAV
-140 MAGVGHTIDAAV
+140 MAFVGHTIDAGV
-152 IAGIVVF
+152 IAGVVIF
-159 ITLFGFVQDYRAE
+159 ITIFGFLQDYRAE

-178 QELSTTY
+178 KEMSTTY

-196 IDATRV
+196 IDAVNV
-202 VPGDVIFVESGDII
+202 VPGDVIFVESGDIV

-222 VEESNLSVDEAALTG
+222 IEESNLSVDEAALTG
-237 ESVGVSKAVGIV
+237 ESVGVSKEVGEV
-249 DAETSLAERE
+249 DTETSLAERE

-289 ATALEAAEERET
+289 ATALEEAEERDT

-314 ALGVVAAVGVIAIAE
+314 ALGVIGIVSIIAITE

-415 ESYEVTGTGY
+415 ETYEVTGTGY
-425 DTDGEFRQDGDPIE
+425 DTEGEFLQDDTPVDSD
-439 EERVAEVLRCG
+439 RVAEVMRCG

-463 DTKTNPTA
+463 D
-471 QADTD
+471 ADDGD
-476 SKGDAGTETDT
+476 SDAGDAG
-487 DAQTEG
+487 AG
-493 DGTRERTYLGDPTE
+493 ERTYLGDPTE

-512 AAQKAGFDHR
+512 AAQKAGFDHD
-522 ELRREYPRLGE
+522 ELDEAYPRLGE
-533 VEFTSAR
+533 VDFTSAR
-540 KRMTTVHRSPDGEA
+540 KRMTTVHETPDGETV
-554 IAYMKGAPET
+554 AYMKGAPET
-564 VLERC
+564 VIERC
-569 DRERVDGELVELTDD
+569 DRELVDGEFVDLTDE
-584 RRAAIE
+584 RRQELE
-590 AQNDAFAEDAL
+590 AQNESFGEDAL

-613 DDQVD
+613 ESQVQD
-618 NPDEELEAGMVFLGL
+618 PDEDLEQEMVFLGL

-641 PEVPGALAG
+641 PEVPGAIEG

-670 AVGNAVGLR
+670 AVGKEVGLR
-679 STRVITGPELEGMSD
+679 STRVVTGPELEEISD
-694 EELRDV
+694 EELREI

-707 ARTSPDHKTRILQT
+707 ARTSPDHKTRILKT
-721 LQAKGHTVAMTG
+721 LQAKGHTVGMTG

-742 KNADVGVA
+742 KNADVGIA

-802 EVTMVFTGSMLGFG
+802 EVTMIFTGTLAGLG
-816 LVITPIQILWIN
+816 LVITPIQVLWIN

-833 IPALSMGVDPP
+833 IPALTMGVDP
-844 AEDIMEREP
+844 AADDVMEREP
-853 RPPGEG
+853 RPPDEG
-859 VITDRITT
+859 VITERIVT

-873 IFMTICLLP
+873 IFMTVCLLP

-888 FGELVPGA
+888 YGELIPGY
-896 DVTGAVLGWSPA
+896 DVTGAVFGWSPG
-908 YEPGRELA
+908 YEVGRELA
-916 QTMVFTGFV
+916 QTIVFTGFV
-925 VMEIVRIQAIRFRYG
+925 VFEIVRIQAVRFRYG
-940 LGIFSN
+940 LGLFSN
-946 RWLVLAVT
+946 NWLVAAVG
-954 VAIALQLLVLYTV
+954 VAITLQLLVLYTP
-967 TGQLLFNVVPLG
+967 TGQLLFDVEPLA

-986 GVAAIVFLVL
+986 GVAAVVFALL
-996 MATFVKVQDR
+996 MAVFVKVQDR
-1006 YFERY
+1006 YFDRY

>member
-1 MRGSSPSH
+1 MSRQDHSDQHPPEQSPHEDWHSTSLQSVYD
-9 RLSNS
+9 RLSTS
-14 LRNCHGTAADRVED
+14 ESGLE
-28 RPVGAI
+28 
-34 GAGSPVSRRS
+34 
-44 QLGTIDTT
+44 
-52 TATIFVSR
+52 R
-60 TKHYD
+60 T
-65 RTKSTTESWH
+65 E
-75 ARPIDEVYETLETS
+75 ARE
-89 DAGLDPDAARKRLER
+89 RLER
-104 EGPNEIKA
+104 EGPNEIEA
-112 EEGVSPLRILLEQY
+112 EDGISPLAIFLEQY
-126 TSALIWIL
+126 KPALIWVL
-134 IVAAIV
+134 IVAAAV
-140 MAGVGHTIDAAV
+140 MAFVGHTIDAAV
-152 IAGIVVF
+152 IAGVVVF
-159 ITLFGFVQDYRAE
+159 ITVFGFAQDYRAE

-178 QELSTTY
+178 AELSTTY
-185 ALVRRGGEKTE
+185 AVVRRNGEKVE
-196 IDATRV
+196 IDATTV
-202 VPGDVIFVESGDII
+202 VPGDVVFLESGDIV

-222 VEESNLSVDEAALTG
+222 VEESNLQVDEAALTG
-237 ESVGVSKAVGIV
+237 ESVGVSKTVGEI
-249 DAETSLAERE
+249 DANTSLAERT
-259 NMLYKDTVVERGSG
+259 NMLYKDTVVQRGSG

-289 ATALEAAEERET
+289 ATALEEAEDRDT
-301 PFQAEMDRLGKLI
+301 PFQSEMDRLGKLI
-314 ALGVVAAVGVIAIAE
+314 ALGVVGIVSIIAITE
-329 LVIGDTPPLQVF
+329 LVLGDTPPLQVF

-368 RRMADQN
+368 RRMAEQN

-403 EEMTVQRIVANR
+403 AEMTVQRLSTNR
-415 ESYEVTGTGY
+415 QRYEVTGTGY
-425 DTDGEFRQDGDPIE
+425 DTEGAFQQDGDSVDTDH
-439 EERVAEVLRCG
+439 VADILRCG
-450 MLCNNVDVGTRER
+450 MLCNNVDIGTRER
-463 DTKTNPTA
+463 DGDVPA
-471 QADTD
+471 VAERDRDEQDGEGHDLDESDADD
-476 SKGDAGTETDT
+476 ERD
-487 DAQTEG
+487 
-493 DGTRERTYLGDPTE
+493 RTYLGDPTE

-522 ELRREYPRLGE
+522 ELESAYPRLGE
-533 VEFTSAR
+533 VDFTSAR
-540 KRMTTVHRSPDGEA
+540 KRMTTVHRTPDDGVV
-554 IAYMKGAPET
+554 AYTKGAPET

-569 DRERVDGELVELTDD
+569 THEQVQVDGEPVELTEE
-584 RRAAIE
+584 RRAELE
-590 AQNDAFAEDAL
+590 AERDEFATDAL

-613 DDQVD
+613 DDQLEA
-618 NPDEELEAGMVFLGL
+618 PDESIEQELVFLGY

-641 PEVPGALAG
+641 SEVPGAIEG
-650 CLDAGINVVMITGDN
+650 CLSAGINVVMVTGDN

-670 AVGNAVGLR
+670 AVGEAVGLR
-679 STRVITGPELEGMSD
+679 STTVITGPELEEID
-694 EELRDV
+694 DDRLREL

-707 ARTSPDHKTRILQT
+707 ARTSPEHKTRILKL

-769 DNFATIRDAVKG
+769 DNFATIRNAVRG

-802 EVTMVFTGSMLGFG
+802 EVTMIFTGTLAGFG

-833 IPALSMGVDPP
+833 IPALTMGVDPA

-859 VITDRITT
+859 VITKRILT

-873 IFMTICLLP
+873 SFMTICLLP
-882 LFTLNF
+882 LFTLNY
-888 FGELVPGA
+888 FGNVIPGY
-896 DVTGAVLGWSPA
+896 DLSGALLGWNPD
-908 YEPGRELA
+908 YEPSRELA

-925 VMEIVRIQAIRFRYG
+925 VFEIVRIQAIRFRYG
-940 LGIFSN
+940 LGVFSN
-946 RWLVLAVT
+946 RWLILA
-954 VAIALQLLVLYTV
+954 VAIAFTLQMLVLYTPM
-967 TGQLLFNVVPLG
+967 GQLLFGVEPLG

-986 GVAAIVFLVL
+986 GVAALAFSLL
-996 MATFVKVQDR
+996 MAIFVKVQDR
-1006 YFERY
+1006 RFDRY

>member
-1 MRGSSPSH
+1 MSRSAQDERPEPASDRDWHS
-9 RLSNS
+9 RVLEDVY
-14 LRNCHGTAADRVED
+14 AA
-28 RPVGAI
+28 
-34 GAGSPVSRRS
+34 
-44 QLGTIDTT
+44 
-52 TATIFVSR
+52 
-60 TKHYD
+60 
-65 RTKSTTESWH
+65 
-75 ARPIDEVYETLETS
+75 LETS
-89 DAGLDPDAARKRLER
+89 ERGLTSDDARERLER
-104 EGPNEIKA
+104 EGPNEIEA
-112 EEGVSPLRILLEQY
+112 EEAISPLQIFIDQY
-126 TSALIWIL
+126 KPALIWVL
-134 IVAAIV
+134 IVAAAV
-140 MAGVGHTIDAAV
+140 MALVGHVIDAGV
-152 IAGIVVF
+152 IAGVVVF
-159 ITLFGFVQDYRAE
+159 ITVFGFLQDYRAE

-178 QELSTTY
+178 KEMSTTY
-185 ALVRRGGEKTE
+185 AMARRDGEKTE
-196 IDATRV
+196 LDATKL
-202 VPGDVIFVESGDII
+202 VPGDIVFVESGDIV

-222 VEESNLSVDEAALTG
+222 LEESNLSVDEAALTG
-237 ESVGVSKAVGIV
+237 ESVGVSKEVGEV
-249 DAETSLAERE
+249 DTETSLAERE

-273 TAVVVETGPES
+273 MAVVVETGPES

-289 ATALEAAEERET
+289 ATALEEAEERDT

-314 ALGVVAAVGVIAIAE
+314 ALGVVGIVSVIAVTE

-415 ESYEVTGTGY
+415 ETYEVTGTGY
-425 DTDGEFRQDGDPIE
+425 DIEGEFRRDDTPVDSD
-439 EERVAEVLRCG
+439 RVAEVMRCG

-463 DTKTNPTA
+463 D
-471 QADTD
+471 ADD
-476 SKGDAGTETDT
+476 GEAGES
-487 DAQTEG
+487 G
-493 DGTRERTYLGDPTE
+493 GRERTYLGDPTE

-512 AAQKAGFDHR
+512 AAQKAGFDHD
-522 ELRREYPRLGE
+522 ELDEAYPRLGE
-533 VEFTSAR
+533 VDFTSAR
-540 KRMTTVHRSPDGEA
+540 KRMTTVHETPDGE
-554 IAYMKGAPET
+554 IVAYMKGAPET

-569 DRERVDGELVELTDD
+569 DRELVDGKFVDLTDE
-584 RRAAIE
+584 RRQELE
-590 AQNDAFAEDAL
+590 AQTESFAEDAL

-613 DDQVD
+613 DDQTET
-618 NPDEELEAGMVFLGL
+618 PDESLEQEMVFLGL

-641 PEVPGALAG
+641 PEVPGAIEG

-670 AVGNAVGLR
+670 AVGKEVGLR
-679 STRVITGPELEGMSD
+679 STRVVTGPELEEISD
-694 EELRDV
+694 EELREI

-707 ARTSPDHKTRILQT
+707 ARTSPDHKTRILKT
-721 LQAKGHTVAMTG
+721 LQSKGHTVGMTG

-742 KNADVGVA
+742 KNADVGIA

-802 EVTMVFTGSMLGFG
+802 EVTMIFTGTLAGLG
-816 LVITPIQILWIN
+816 LVITPIQVLWIN

-833 IPALSMGVDPP
+833 IPALTMGVDP
-844 AEDIMEREP
+844 AADDVMEREP
-853 RPPGEG
+853 RPPDEG
-859 VITDRITT
+859 VITDRIVT

-873 IFMTICLLP
+873 IFMTVCLLP

-888 FGELVPGA
+888 YGELVPGY
-896 DVTGAVLGWSPA
+896 DVTGAVLGWSPG
-908 YEPGRELA
+908 YEVGRELA

-925 VMEIVRIQAIRFRYG
+925 VFEIVRIQAVRFRYG
-940 LGIFSN
+940 LGLFSN
-946 RWLVLAVT
+946 NWLVAAVG
-954 VAIALQLLVLYTV
+954 IAVVLQLLVLYTS
-967 TGQLLFNVVPLG
+967 TGQLLFDVEPLA

-986 GVAAIVFLVL
+986 GIAAAVFALL
-996 MATFVKVQDR
+996 MAAFVKVQDR
-1006 YFERY
+1006 YFDRY